1 MSTAGLKADNEVR
14 VYDRPTTLSS
24 ASRGEG
30 GMREQGDAT
39 WKFSTCEIPKSTV
52 GTSLKK
58 LSVRKSSH
66 FCLCRPSVVPSKF
79 SFGTRHLLRHHVPPF
94 TSSHLPLR
102 CPCLL
107 LAASI
112 LPLCRHPACV
122 TSVSFFFF
130 FLYFFFT
137 NNSFAFPASPRLA
150 ASASPHPATYV
161 PMSRPHITPSVSP
174 RHALSLSYPSASSH
188 RSRVT

>member
-1 MSTAGLKADNEVR
+1 M
-14 VYDRPTTLSS
+14 
-24 ASRGEG
+24 
-30 GMREQGDAT
+30 
-39 WKFSTCEIPKSTV
+39 EIFDLRNPKV
-52 GTSLKK
+52 NRGTSLKK
-58 LSVRKSSH
+58 LSVHKSTH

-79 SFGTRHLLRHHVPPF
+79 SFGTCHLLPHHVPPF
-94 TSSHLPLR
+94 TSSHLPLH

-150 ASASPHPATYV
+150 ASASLHPATYV
-161 PMSRPHITPSVSP
+161 PMSCPHITPCP
-174 RHALSLSYPSASSH
+174 CPTPLHPHIALTSLDT
-188 RSRVT
+188 R

>member
-30 GMREQGDAT
+30 EQGDAT

-58 LSVRKSSH
+58 LSMRKSSH
-66 FCLCRPSVVPSKF
+66 FCLCRPSVIPSKF
-79 SFGTRHLLRHHVPPF
+79 SFGTHHLLPHHVPPF

-112 LPLCRHPACV
+112 LPLCRHPTRV
-122 TSVSFFFF
+122 TSVSFFFS
-130 FLYFFFT
+130 FFT
-137 NNSFAFPASPRLA
+137 FFSLTIRLPFLHPHVLLLLRHRILPLMSPCPAP
-150 ASASPHPATYV
+150 T
-161 PMSRPHITPSVSP
+161 SRPLCPHVMPCPCPTPLHPHI
-174 RHALSLSYPSASSH
+174 ALTSLDT
-188 RSRVT
+188 R